1 MGHRDFALAAPELLS
16 LTIWPI
22 GECSL
27 SCSNTIPSVG
37 FQHVD
42 LKDFDGIAS
51 LQRTAAAH

>member
-37 FQHVD
+37 FQHVE
-42 LKDFDGIAS
+42 LKDFDGIA
-51 LQRTAAAH
+51 